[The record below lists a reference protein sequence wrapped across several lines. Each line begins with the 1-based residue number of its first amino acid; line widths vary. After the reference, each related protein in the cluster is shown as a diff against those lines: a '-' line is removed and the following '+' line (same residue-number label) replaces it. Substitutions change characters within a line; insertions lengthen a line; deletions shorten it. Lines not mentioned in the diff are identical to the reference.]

1 VREAALKGCSSAGG
15 RIAACLALA
24 VLAAGPARAQYEDEP
39 LPSWYAGPFLG
50 FAFADADRNATDAVN
65 LHLVAGRVIH
75 DAFSVELSLFA
86 TKFGSDAAGG
96 ADADLLGAGVDLAL
110 GLPARGHPV
119 FLLGAG
125 AAQHDI
131 GGEGRTQAFGTVGLG
146 YYLPVGFG
154 SELWRVEARYH
165 LLLGEHPALPDE
177 DLVEDVRLNLGV
189 LFTFGGEDPAPL
201 PERRP
206 EPPPESR
213 IVAPAPP
220 PAAPLALADADGDG
234 VADVDDACP
243 DTTPGTAVDARGCV
257 KPERV
262 VIRSAYFGSNS
273 SSPTAKVYEVLRQV
287 ADAMQ
292 ADPRMRLEVEG
303 HSDVSGR
310 TGRNLALSQQRA
322 EVVRRLLI
330 GFGVAPERL
339 TARGYG
345 ESRPVNDNDTLEK
358 RAYNRRVE
366 FRRLDAGAP

>member
-1 VREAALKGCSSAGG
+1 MMLES
-15 RIAACLALA
+15 IQ
-24 VLAAGPARAQYEDEP
+24 PAREHLFEQY
-39 LPSWYAGPFLG
+39 
-50 FAFADADRNATDAVN
+50 R
-65 LHLVAGRVIH
+65 HLVY
-75 DAFSVELSLFA
+75 DNSEE
-86 TKFGSDAAGG
+86 
-96 ADADLLGAGVDLAL
+96 
-110 GLPARGHPV
+110 
-119 FLLGAG
+119 
-125 AAQHDI
+125 DI
-131 GGEGRTQAFGTVGLG
+131 PMAHRFIA
-146 YYLPVGFG
+146 
-154 SELWRVEARYH
+154 SWI
-165 LLLGEHPALPDE
+165 EH
-177 DLVEDVRLNLGV
+177 
-189 LFTFGGEDPAPL
+189 
-201 PERRP
+201 
-206 EPPPESR
+206 
-213 IVAPAPP
+213 
-220 PAAPLALADADGDG
+220 PAAPLETVLVVYDHDAGYRRFLAANPKSALALREVCLEPWELEALPRMPESLRDLERAL
-234 VADVDDACP
+234 VHDVDDACP

-310 TGRNLALSQQRA
+310 TGRNLALSQRRA